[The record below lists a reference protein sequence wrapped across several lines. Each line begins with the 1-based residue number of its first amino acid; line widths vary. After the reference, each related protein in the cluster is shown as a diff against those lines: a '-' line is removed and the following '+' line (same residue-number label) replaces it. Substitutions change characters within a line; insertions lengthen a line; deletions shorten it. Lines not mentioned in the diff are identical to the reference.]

1 MRLVERVPD
10 NTMFVSGYEHHT
22 SECLSCGETERRL
35 VFRRSDEPL
44 QEELPTAPECDE
56 APSETALL
64 VPTEP
69 QPDGLAL
76 RAAFLASPRRQG
88 EFRPLAAP
96 QRTLSGSR
104 TDIESLRARL
114 DDLRQRAELSDQKA
128 MAAKRDEEERKLFV
142 EFWDGLVPPKLS
154 SQRKRRSRSM
164 SSVAIDLRRLFRT
177 AAAIH
182 ISVPTD
188 THGGAIALMLVAAD
202 GNAQARIIVICRLLR
217 LNPSTIAHQRWYRS
231 AGSRPQPFHHR
242 DASHC
247 RGDGRQAMRSIGCG
261 GVSNR
266 SSDQSRKARESSTS

>member
-1 MRLVERVPD
+1 LFLAPAPEPDFGFPAGVGQRRSGHRLAKNGIFLAFLFRQFHEGYDSTGGGGPMRCITCGDRMRLVERVPD

-56 APSETALL
+56 ALSETALL

-76 RAAFLASPRRQG
+76 RAVVLAPPRRLE

-96 QRTLSGSR
+96 QRTLSGRR

-114 DDLRQRAELSDQKA
+114 DDLRQRAELSGQKA
-128 MAAKRDEEERKLFV
+128 MAAKRDEEERKRFV

-154 SQRKRRSRSM
+154 
-164 SSVAIDLRRLFRT
+164 
-177 AAAIH
+177 
-182 ISVPTD
+182 
-188 THGGAIALMLVAAD
+188 
-202 GNAQARIIVICRLLR
+202 AQ
-217 LNPSTIAHQRWYRS
+217 T
-231 AGSRPQPFHHR
+231 
-242 DASHC
+242 
-247 RGDGRQAMRSIGCG
+247 
-261 GVSNR
+261 
-266 SSDQSRKARESSTS
+266 

>member
-1 MRLVERVPD
+1 
-10 NTMFVSGYEHHT
+10 
-22 SECLSCGETERRL
+22 
-35 VFRRSDEPL
+35 
-44 QEELPTAPECDE
+44 
-56 APSETALL
+56 
-64 VPTEP
+64 
-69 QPDGLAL
+69 
-76 RAAFLASPRRQG
+76 
-88 EFRPLAAP
+88 
-96 QRTLSGSR
+96 
-104 TDIESLRARL
+104 
-114 DDLRQRAELSDQKA
+114 
-128 MAAKRDEEERKLFV
+128 
-142 EFWDGLVPPKLS
+142 
-154 SQRKRRSRSM
+154 M

-261 GVSNR
+261 GISNR